1 MLTDQEA
8 EISEGEIID
17 DEAEESEPKKDPI
30 QIKFSV
36 EKLQKNF
43 RKSNQNDSEGEEVNI
58 TKSMCYF
65 IYAKACKP
73 NFCFIE
79 KITHRR
85 EKLSIDPVTE
95 KLDTL
100 IRGDDSTSIKENHL
114 LMSVEGLILMQ
125 NKIFAKDPIFVE
137 VINKVMNVVK

>member
-65 IYAKACKP
+65 IYAKA
-73 NFCFIE
+73 
-79 KITHRR
+79 
-85 EKLSIDPVTE
+85 
-95 KLDTL
+95 
-100 IRGDDSTSIKENHL
+100 
-114 LMSVEGLILMQ
+114 
-125 NKIFAKDPIFVE
+125 
-137 VINKVMNVVK
+137 